1 MACERAVTAAGRSLG
16 DLRTR
21 HPVTADQI
29 LSVLLRL
36 YRQGESAIRQRCL
49 DIIDQLSELGAFELN
64 EKLDE
69 IR

>member
-1 MACERAVTAAGRSLG
+1 M
-16 DLRTR
+16 
-21 HPVTADQI
+21 TADQI

-36 YRQGESAIRQRCL
+36 YRQGDNAIRQRCL
-49 DIIDQLSELGAFELN
+49 DVIDQISELGAFGLN